1 MSKSS
6 KLVTVSIPL
15 RLMEIFSEHLQPKH
29 LRDYLRE
36 AFAEKLTR
44 DFGVEIDK
52 RDVNRKFGERVDLRG
67 KSPEELK
74 ALAARFRA
82 KKAEAPARRRRKT
95 QG

>member
-1 MSKSS
+1 
-6 KLVTVSIPL
+6 
-15 RLMEIFSEHLQPKH
+15 MEIFSEHLQPKH

-74 ALAARFRA
+74 SLAERFRA
-82 KKAEAPARRRRKT
+82 KKPKPRESRGRQAL
-95 QG
+95 